1 MASNKCT
8 PLRKKLN
15 NKKTAGSTTE
25 TKLKGESDKNNKIGK
40 EKERGTK
47 KKRFSQSYSFQLLFT
62 NFKHHYLS
70 AFIMLPVTL

>member
-40 EKERGTK
+40 EKEREKEK
-47 KKRFSQSYSFQLLFT
+47 KKIFSILF
-62 NFKHHYLS
+62 FPALIH
-70 AFIMLPVTL
+70 